1 MSSKV
6 PIAYIDIRVFAHATE
21 DHEKVLT
28 AVRNL
33 LPLEFLETIEFRTA
47 NLTGYHGNPIVL
59 YSARLKDKNAVQK
72 VFEKIASSIGIL
84 DKELL
89 SNEIAQ
95 HVDSGNLYL
104 RLDKQSAYLN
114 KLRFH
119 QTDPIHLKIHFK
131 KHKPEEIVEI
141 CRKAGLLP

>member
-1 MSSKV
+1 VSSRV
-6 PIAYIDIRVFAHATE
+6 PIAYLDIRVFAHATE
-21 DHEKVLT
+21 DHDKVLT

-33 LPLEFLETIEFRTA
+33 LPSEFLEKVEFRTA

-59 YSARLKDKNAVQK
+59 YSARIKEKDAVQK
-72 VFEKIASSIGIL
+72 VFEKIASGISIL

-89 SNEIAQ
+89 GNEIGQ
-95 HVDSGNLYL
+95 HMDSGNLYL
-104 RLDKQSAYLN
+104 RLDKQSAYFN
-114 KLRFH
+114 ELRFQ